1 MERDIDILYDH
12 LRCLLIN
19 PNLYYQITFTFNPV
33 SSTHW
38 IKCKYFDFESE
49 DIFNHHS
56 TYLTNWF
63 IDEAYHRRMLMRKE
77 QDPDG
82 YKVYGEGDWGQNGG
96 SILKNYTIHDFPTE
110 FKYFDNMILSQDFSY
125 NHANAILRVGFKDG
139 ELYVCDEIYVHEK
152 DTSEIIDIANS
163 KNLDKSFIM
172 YCDSA
177 GPEFTFLMKNKA
189 L

>member
-1 MERDIDILYDH
+1 
-12 LRCLLIN
+12 
-19 PNLYYQITFTFNPV
+19 
-33 SSTHW
+33 
-38 IKCKYFDFESE
+38 
-49 DIFNHHS
+49 
-56 TYLTNWF
+56 
-63 IDEAYHRRMLMRKE
+63 
-77 QDPDG
+77 
-82 YKVYGEGDWGQNGG
+82 
-96 SILKNYTIHDFPTE
+96 
-110 FKYFDNMILSQDFSY
+110 MILSQDFSY